1 MASVKALRIR
11 PLDGLKILWFKSRV
25 LSLPGRKARL
35 QSQMNYEVVWVDA
48 TQTPIQRPKKQRRFY
63 SGKKKRH
70 TLKTQLVIDK
80 VSQKVICTS
89 FIHAKRHDFH
99 LFKQSS
105 VRFQASTQRLT
116 DSGYQGLQKIH
127 TNSQRPKKKPRKR
140 PLTKQERRAKKII
153 ASQRVLNENVM
164 GRLKRFK
171 IISDKYRNRQK
182 RFGLR
187 FNLIA
192 SIYNFE
198 WVKWALERTL
208 LLSHVRK
215 PNATSLSYAMK

>member
-1 MASVKALRIR
+1 ML
-11 PLDGLKILWFKSRV
+11 LKHL
-25 LSLPGRKARL
+25 LSG
-35 QSQMNYEVVWVDA
+35 Q
-48 TQTPIQRPKKQRRFY
+48 KKQRRFY

-80 VSQKVICTS
+80 ASQKVICTS

-105 VRFQASTQRLT
+105 VRFQASTQLLT

-127 TNSQRPKKKPRKR
+127 AKSQLPKKKPRKR
-140 PLTKQERRAKKII
+140 PLTKEEKQANKAL
-153 ASQRVLNENVM
+153 ASQRVLNEKVM

-171 IISDKYRNRQK
+171 IISGKYRNRHK

-192 SIYNFE
+192 NIYNFE
-198 WVKWALERTL
+198 LVK
-208 LLSHVRK
+208 
-215 PNATSLSYAMK
+215 

>member
-1 MASVKALRIR
+1 M
-11 PLDGLKILWFKSRV
+11 
-25 LSLPGRKARL
+25 LPKRL
-35 QSQMNYEVVWVDA
+35 FSG
-48 TQTPIQRPKKQRRFY
+48 PKKQRRFY

-80 VSQKVICTS
+80 TSQKVICTS
-89 FIHAKRHDFH
+89 FIHGKRHDFH
-99 LFKQSS
+99 LFKQSG

-127 TNSQRPKKKPRKR
+127 AKSQLPKKKPRKR
-140 PLTKQERRAKKII
+140 PLTKQERRANKTI

-171 IISDKYRNRQK
+171 IISDKYRNRHK

-198 WVKWALERTL
+198 SV
-208 LLSHVRK
+208 S
-215 PNATSLSYAMK
+215 

>member
-1 MASVKALRIR
+1 ML
-11 PLDGLKILWFKSRV
+11 LKHLFS
-25 LSLPGRKARL
+25 G
-35 QSQMNYEVVWVDA
+35 Q
-48 TQTPIQRPKKQRRFY
+48 KKQRRFY

-80 VSQKVICTS
+80 ASQKVICTS
-89 FIHAKRHDFH
+89 FIHGKRHDFH

-105 VRFQASTQRLT
+105 VRFQASTQLLT

-127 TNSQRPKKKPRKR
+127 AKSQLPKKKPRKR
-140 PLTKQERRAKKII
+140 PLTKQERRANKTI

-171 IISDKYRNRQK
+171 IISDKYRNRHK

-198 WVKWALERTL
+198 LVK
-208 LLSHVRK
+208 
-215 PNATSLSYAMK
+215 